1 MATVDAV
8 EKERA
13 ILERLERIDG
23 LREEDAPAGVLL
35 DEVRALLA
43 DAEDWVREDQVPSA
57 PRTRSNEPE
66 RRSPRARACSSPRD
80 PENPDHRANSVRSRG
95 FAAQWM
101 RAGLHEDRSKW
112 GH

>member
-1 MATVDAV
+1 M

-43 DAEDWVREDQVPSA
+43 DAEEWVRDSPDDRVEEA
-57 PRTRSNEPE
+57 L
-66 RRSPRARACSSPRD
+66 RRSHAALEAGERAAPGVLTT
-80 PENPDHRANSVRSRG
+80 P
-95 FAAQWM
+95 
-101 RAGLHEDRSKW
+101 
-112 GH
+112 